1 MQVVAHPLLM
11 AASSN
16 TKHPGGVSGWLL
28 HFHGPPAYALVGF
41 LAFAEAA
48 LMVGFFIP
56 GETAVVIG
64 GCWPDSTRSTSA

>member
-48 LMVGFFIP
+48 VD
-56 GETAVVIG
+56 G
-64 GCWPDSTRSTSA
+64 GVLHPR